1 MESRI
6 SNENFERAFDDSKNS
21 RPIAAIMNTGFLIAN
36 WIALIL
42 AAASP
47 IFAQKAE
54 SPAFAST
61 AQNKTLPPGP
71 APDGMVWIPGG
82 EFSMGSDGK
91 CDGKFSCSP
100 ATVADALPIH
110 RVYVD
115 GFWMDATDVTNAEFE
130 KFVKATGYVTIAE
143 RTPTKE
149 EFPTAPPES
158 LVAGSIVF
166 TPTSGPVPLT
176 NHYRWWRY
184 QHGANW
190 RHPEGPQSDIKGRE
204 NYPVVQIAYPDAVAY
219 AKWAGKR
226 LPTEAEWE
234 YAARGG
240 LSGKLYPW
248 GDEFK
253 PGGEF
258 MANTYQGQF
267 PVKDTGEDGFAG
279 IAPVKSFPPN
289 GYGLYDMA
297 GNVWQWCSDW
307 YRPDYFQKLAERGQ
321 RRAKPAGPGKA
332 LRSRRAVREK
342 ARPQRRFLPLQRS
355 ILHPLH
361 SGHARQGRGQYGNQ
375 PSRIPLCD
383 HAGAWKDRVALEKET
398 L

>member
-1 MESRI
+1 
-6 SNENFERAFDDSKNS
+6 
-21 RPIAAIMNTGFLIAN
+21 MNTGSLLAS
-36 WIALIL
+36 WIAFCLV
-42 AAASP
+42 AASP
-47 IFAQKAE
+47 IFAQEAE

-61 AQNKTLPPGP
+61 AQNKTLRAGP

-130 KFVKATGYVTIAE
+130 KFVKATSYVTIAE

-190 RHPEGPQSDIKGRE
+190 RHPEGPQSDLKGRE

-240 LSGKLYPW
+240 LSWEAL
-248 GDEFK
+248 
-253 PGGEF
+253 
-258 MANTYQGQF
+258 
-267 PVKDTGEDGFAG
+267 PV
-279 IAPVKSFPPN
+279 
-289 GYGLYDMA
+289 
-297 GNVWQWCSDW
+297 
-307 YRPDYFQKLAERGQ
+307 
-321 RRAKPAGPGKA
+321 
-332 LRSRRAVREK
+332 
-342 ARPQRRFLPLQRS
+342 
-355 ILHPLH
+355 
-361 SGHARQGRGQYGNQ
+361 GR
-375 PSRIPLCD
+375 
-383 HAGAWKDRVALEKET
+383 
-398 L
+398 